1 MHRNNKKRKTM
12 KRWAAFLKLVR
23 YPNLVY
29 IALTQFLLQYCVVD
43 PVLRNSGEVPS
54 LPVPQ
59 FILLSLSTILV
70 AAAGYI
76 INDYFD
82 INIDIIN
89 KPDKMVLDKVIS
101 RRWAMAWHTILNL
114 AGVSLGFLVA
124 WEIGQ
129 FYLGFTQVL
138 CSLLLWFYSTSFK
151 RQVLIGNVV
160 ISLLTALSV
169 VVVGF
174 YEKQIYHSF
183 EAILSPTGRK
193 LIQIIGV
200 YALFAFLIS
209 MVREIVKDLED
220 MMGDSKDGCRTLPI
234 AWGVLAAKRLCN
246 VLLLALVIII
256 FLVEIRVWLL
266 DWYVAIAYLFFFV
279 QLPCAYIYILLKK
292 SSLPQHYHKVSS
304 LVKLVMLTGILSMIF
319 FKFYL

>member
-1 MHRNNKKRKTM
+1 M
-12 KRWAAFLKLVR
+12 KLWAAFFKLIR
-23 YPNLVY
+23 YPNLIY
-29 IALTQFLLQYCVVD
+29 IALTQFLLQYCVVE
-43 PVLRNSGEVPS
+43 PVLRSSGEEPS

-59 FILLSLSTILV
+59 FVLLSLSTILV

-89 KPDKMVLDKVIS
+89 KPDKMVLDKIIS
-101 RRWAMAWHTILNL
+101 RRWAMAWHTMLNM

-124 WEIGQ
+124 WKTGQ
-129 FYLGFTQVL
+129 FYLGFTQVI

-151 RQVLIGNVV
+151 RQILIGNVV
-160 ISLLTALSV
+160 ISLLTALAV

-183 EAILSPTGRK
+183 EAIMSVTGRK
-193 LIQIIGV
+193 LIQVIGV

-234 AWGVLAAKRLCN
+234 AWGVLAAKRFCN
-246 VLLLALVIII
+246 GLLLALVVIIL
-256 FLVEIRVWLL
+256 LVEIRVWIMGWYFAIGYLL
-266 DWYVAIAYLFFFV
+266 LFV
-279 QLPCAYIYILLKK
+279 QLPCLYIYLTLKK
-292 SSLPQHYHKVSS
+292 ASLPENYHKVSS
-304 LVKLVMLTGILSMIF
+304 LVKVVMLTGILSMIF
-319 FKFYL
+319 FKLYL

>member
-1 MHRNNKKRKTM
+1 M
-12 KRWAAFLKLVR
+12 KLWAAFFRLIR

-29 IALTQFLLQYCVVD
+29 IALTQFLLQYCVVA
-43 PVLRNSGEVPS
+43 PLLHSGGEEPS
-54 LPVPQ
+54 LSVPQ
-59 FILLSLSTILV
+59 FILLCLSTVFV

-101 RRWAMAWHTILNL
+101 RRWAMAWHTILNM
-114 AGVSLGFLVA
+114 AGVSLGFIVA
-124 WEIGQ
+124 WKTGQ
-129 FYLGFTQVL
+129 IYLGFTQVI

-151 RQVLIGNVV
+151 RQALIGNVV

-183 EAILSPTGRK
+183 EAIMSPIGRK

-200 YALFAFLIS
+200 YALFAFIIS

-220 MMGDSKDGCRTLPI
+220 MIGDSKDGCRTIPI
-234 AWGVLAAKRLCN
+234 LWGVLPAKRLCYA
-246 VLLLALVIII
+246 LLLGLQVTII
-256 FLVEIRVWLL
+256 LVEIRVWLL
-266 DWYVAIAYLFFFV
+266 GWYIAIGYLLLLV
-279 QLPCAYIYILLKK
+279 QLPCLYIYQQLKK
-292 SSLPQHYHKVSS
+292 ATTAADYHKVSS

-319 FKFYL
+319 FKLFL

>member
-1 MHRNNKKRKTM
+1 M
-12 KRWAAFLKLVR
+12 KLWAAFFKLIR
-23 YPNLVY
+23 YPNLIY
-29 IALTQFLLQYCVVD
+29 IGLTQFLLQYCVVE
-43 PVLRNSGEVPS
+43 PVLRSSGEEPS

-59 FILLSLSTILV
+59 FILLSLSTVLV

-82 INIDIIN
+82 INIDIVN
-89 KPDKMVLDKVIS
+89 KPDKMVLDKIIS
-101 RRWAMAWHTILNL
+101 RRWAMAWHTMLNL

-124 WEIGQ
+124 WKTGQ
-129 FYLGFTQVL
+129 FYLGFTQVI

-160 ISLLTALSV
+160 ISLLTALAV

-183 EAILSPTGRK
+183 EAIMSPTGRK

-234 AWGVLAAKRLCN
+234 VWGVLAAKRFCN
-246 VLLLALVIII
+246 ALLLALIII
-256 FLVEIRVWLL
+256 ILLVEIRVWILG
-266 DWYVAIAYLFFFV
+266 WYVAIGYLLLFV
-279 QLPCAYIYILLKK
+279 QVPCVYIYLVLKK
-292 SSLPQHYHKVSS
+292 ANLPEHYHRVSS
-304 LVKLVMLTGILSMIF
+304 LVKVIMLTGILSMIF
-319 FKFYL
+319 FKLYL

>member
-1 MHRNNKKRKTM
+1 M
-12 KRWAAFLKLVR
+12 KRWAAFFKLVR
-23 YPNLVY
+23 YPNLLY
-29 IALTQFLLQYCVVD
+29 IALTQFLLQYCVVA
-43 PVLRNSGEVPS
+43 PVLASVGEEPS
-54 LPVPQ
+54 LSVPQ
-59 FILLSLSTILV
+59 FVLLCLSTVFV

-101 RRWAMAWHTILNL
+101 RRWAMAWHTILNM
-114 AGVSLGFLVA
+114 AGVSLGFIVA
-124 WEIGQ
+124 WKTGQ
-129 FYLGFTQVL
+129 IYLGFTQVI

-183 EAILSPTGRK
+183 EAIMSPVGRK

-200 YALFAFLIS
+200 YALFAFIIS

-220 MMGDSKDGCRTLPI
+220 MIGDSKDGCQTIPI
-234 AWGVLAAKRLCN
+234 IWGVLPAKRLCN
-246 VLLLALVIII
+246 SLLLILMITVVM
-256 FLVEIRVWLL
+256 VEIRVGLFGWFM
-266 DWYVAIAYLFFFV
+266 AIGYLVLFV
-279 QLPCAYIYILLKK
+279 QAPLVYVYLQLKK
-292 SSLPQHYHKVSS
+292 ATTAADYHKVSS
-304 LVKLVMLTGILSMIF
+304 MVKLVMLTGILSMIF
-319 FKFYL
+319 FKILL

>member
-1 MHRNNKKRKTM
+1 M
-12 KRWAAFLKLVR
+12 KHWAAFFRLIR
-23 YPNLVY
+23 YPNLIY
-29 IALTQFLLQYCVVD
+29 IALTQFLLQYCVVE
-43 PVLRNSGEVPS
+43 PVLRNGGEEPS
-54 LPVPQ
+54 LSVPL
-59 FILLSLSTILV
+59 FVLLCLSTVLV

-101 RRWAMAWHTILNL
+101 RRWAMAWHTLFNM

-124 WEIGQ
+124 WKTGQ
-129 FYLGFTQVL
+129 FYLGFTQVI

-174 YEKQIYHSF
+174 YEKQIYQSF
-183 EAILSPTGRK
+183 EAILSPNGRK

-209 MVREIVKDLED
+209 MVRELVKDLED
-220 MMGDSKDGCRTLPI
+220 MIGDSKDGCRTLPI
-234 AWGVLAAKRLCN
+234 VWGVLPAKRFCN
-246 VLLLALVIII
+246 ALLLALACIIL
-256 FLVEIRVWLL
+256 LVEIRVWLL
-266 DWYVAIAYLFFFV
+266 GWYVAIGYLVLFV
-279 QLPCAYIYILLKK
+279 QLPFGYIYLQLKNANV
-292 SSLPQHYHKVSS
+292 PAQYHKVSS
-304 LVKLVMLTGILSMIF
+304 LVKWVMLTGILSMIF
-319 FKFYL
+319 FKIYL